1 MEAPGL
7 TRRDLGLLLFPEPL
21 GTWRG
26 ARLARRRGACVSNAR
41 AEGLGDLPLGLPSL
55 GLRRRSCR
63 PAAGRSGAD
72 AARQAVQHLQTAA
85 DRALPRRSP
94 TSRPDR
100 PGIKPAAF
108 LRNDVRAA
116 VPECVDRILPDVAW
130 PALATLLADAEVRGH
145 EPPQLLKEVAA
156 QRSWTPRANPPTSS
170 SPASSTPATTPHPA
184 ASPKLPVDALSGPG
198 IPTWRHSR
206 SRRSILLR
214 LRGRA
219 TVLGDSA
226 SKGYG
231 GCGSGGVRLI

>member
-156 QRSWTPRANPPTSS
+156 QRELDTARQPAHVLLTRIQHTGHNPAPCSL
-170 SPASSTPATTPHPA
+170 AEA
-184 ASPKLPVDALSGPG
+184 
-198 IPTWRHSR
+198 
-206 SRRSILLR
+206 SRRRSV
-214 LRGRA
+214 RA
-219 TVLGDSA
+219 RNPNVAPQPEPPIHPSA
-226 SKGYG
+226 AAGQG
-231 GCGSGGVRLI
+231 NGPRR